1 MTPEIYMRHFS
12 KGAFTNPD
20 AEIRADALAVLNRAA
35 DVVRELGA
43 RYLKVWP
50 GQDGWDY
57 PFQVD
62 HHQQWELAVS
72 GMREL
77 ALANPDLKIVIEYK
91 PREPRNK
98 MFWDSSAK
106 TALGIKAMGVDNVG
120 VLLDFGHA
128 LFGGESPAAAAQL
141 LIDHDLLWAMDVNDN
156 LRSWDDDMVVGTVHP
171 VELFEFFYTL
181 RSNGWE
187 GVWQLDQFPFRE
199 DTVEAARLS
208 IRFLKSDVPSPGKP
222 RHRGLAG
229 RAGPRG
235 RDGRATRRPGRSLR
249 RHGGRVVT
257 TIEEEEDLVPHV
269 DPSALPG
276 GELPVL
282 GRVPAG
288 ASREQAVAHLAEAA
302 RQVRRRDIQMVHAA
316 GLGHIGGEF
325 SVIDI
330 LVTLYLHAMNMSPGA
345 AGRSGAGPLHP
356 VEGSRGRRA
365 LHHVGRGGLPAG
377 QGPGDLHATELTA
390 QRPSGQD
397 QDRGRGGQHG
407 TTRTRVA
414 DRRGHGVR
422 GQARRI
428 AAPYVRRGR

>member
-1 MTPEIYMRHFS
+1 MRPTS
-12 KGAFTNPD
+12 SASSEPD
-20 AEIRADALAVLNRAA
+20 
-35 DVVRELGA
+35 
-43 RYLKVWP
+43 YLKVWP

-98 MFWDSSAK
+98 MFWDSAAK

-208 IRFLKSDVPSPGKP
+208 IRFLKRDLPSPGEP
-222 RHRGLAG
+222 RHRGLA
-229 RAGPRG
+229 RRPGPRG
-235 RDGRATRRPGRSLR
+235 RARRPTRRPGRPLR
-249 RHGGRVVT
+249 RHGGGVVT

-269 DPSALPG
+269 DASAVPG

-330 LVTLYLHAMNMSPGA
+330 LVTLYLHAMNMSPGQLGDPERDRFILSKGHA
-345 AGRSGAGPLHP
+345 AAALYTTLAVAGF
-356 VEGSRGRRA
+356 
-365 LHHVGRGGLPAG
+365 LPAK
-377 QGPGDLHATELTA
+377 DLATFMQPNSLLNGHPAT
-390 QRPSGQD
+390 D

-407 TTRTRVA
+407 ATGSRAA
-414 DRRGHGVR
+414 DRGGHRIR
-422 GQARRI
+422 GQARRF
-428 AAPYVRRGR
+428 ASPYVRRGRRR

>member
-1 MTPEIYMRHFS
+1 MTDYPPFGAGLWHFASYLDRYATDGYAPPVSTLEQIERAGEVGDLSYVDVPYPFTEGVSVEQVKQALAEHGLQAIGVTPEIYMRHFS

-35 DVVRELGA
+35 EVVRELGA

-98 MFWDSSAK
+98 MFWDSAAK

-208 IRFLKSDVPSPGKP
+208 IRFLK
-222 RHRGLAG
+222 RIF
-229 RAGPRG
+229 RALESL
-235 RDGRATRRPGRSLR
+235 DIEALRAAQAREDALGAQ
-249 RHGGRVVT
+249 RVVQDALFGGMG
-257 TIEEEEDLVPHV
+257 EE
-269 DPSALPG
+269 S
-276 GELPVL
+276 
-282 GRVPAG
+282 
-288 ASREQAVAHLAEAA
+288 
-302 RQVRRRDIQMVHAA
+302 
-316 GLGHIGGEF
+316 
-325 SVIDI
+325 
-330 LVTLYLHAMNMSPGA
+330 
-345 AGRSGAGPLHP
+345 
-356 VEGSRGRRA
+356 
-365 LHHVGRGGLPAG
+365 
-377 QGPGDLHATELTA
+377 
-390 QRPSGQD
+390 
-397 QDRGRGGQHG
+397 
-407 TTRTRVA
+407 
-414 DRRGHGVR
+414 
-422 GQARRI
+422 
-428 AAPYVRRGR
+428 